1 MFRARCQ
8 NMSSLPSIPLEG
20 DSIFQ
25 LKDGKIISYFFRDN
39 SNLILYDQ
47 NSFKK
52 LIEIELGK
60 IIKCE
65 KIKFKYDKENLK
77 KEFDNY
83 YYHFE
88 NESEEEKEKRLER
101 YCIRQ
106 LLSKGIISI
115 IQQINGNLL
124 VAFSQLIF
132 DINILENSFNY
143 KVYQKEENILSI
155 NELSDNKILIITGD
169 NIQVLIKEN
178 NNYITKEKYLIDEKW
193 KIEPQSKKHRFYGK
207 FKQYFDS
214 YILPKERLLLNSFS
228 TELSY
233 HGGCGTHP
241 PQEFS
246 HSKIIFIDLK
256 NCKEIKST
264 NEFNTDAKSIILDNY
279 IIIQE
284 YNICIYDINT
294 LDLIKKIK
302 FNYNIYLYKYIE
314 NYLIGI
320 STYEK
325 DNDLLVFKVEDNN
338 LIKTCEIKTKLLFE
352 ERHGINGYA
361 VRGYNNKILYTLK
374 DKRVILLC
382 HEKMYVLTLNI
393 D

>member
-178 NNYITKEKYLIDEKW
+178 NNFITKEKYLIDEKW

-228 TELSY
+228 TEWRLWDS
-233 HGGCGTHP
+233 
-241 PQEFS
+241 S
-246 HSKIIFIDLK
+246 SSRIFAFK
-256 NCKEIKST
+256 N
-264 NEFNTDAKSIILDNY
+264 NFY
-279 IIIQE
+279 
-284 YNICIYDINT
+284 
-294 LDLIKKIK
+294 
-302 FNYNIYLYKYIE
+302 
-314 NYLIGI
+314 
-320 STYEK
+320 
-325 DNDLLVFKVEDNN
+325 
-338 LIKTCEIKTKLLFE
+338 
-352 ERHGINGYA
+352 
-361 VRGYNNKILYTLK
+361 
-374 DKRVILLC
+374 
-382 HEKMYVLTLNI
+382 
-393 D
+393 